1 MEYSVNTRPLLQQSE
16 SESDFEDD
24 ILEVNRCGDHQDDH
38 VVVTKDLKPLFKL
51 REPSDR
57 YNLAYLIFYL
67 LGMTTL
73 LPWNFFITADDYWMF
88 KFRDVS
94 GNNSEQDNR
103 RTELQAGFTAYL
115 SVAST
120 IPNTLFLILN
130 TLLSHRISLQVRM
143 IGSLTCIFL
152 LFVLTTVFVKV
163 NTDSW
168 QELFFIIT
176 LVTVVLLNIA
186 SAILQGGLFGIV
198 GKFSSRYITAV
209 VSGQALGGIFAALAE
224 IASLCLGA
232 SSTIS
237 AFVYFMVANG
247 MLLLSLAAYLILS
260 RAVFFRFHM
269 LDKVEVS
276 SMQYEPAVIQ
286 ANDNP
291 PPREISYKSILKKT
305 WVYGFSVWMTF
316 VVTLA
321 MYPAV
326 TVLVNST
333 DKGNNKPWNDVYFV
347 PVVGYLIFS
356 TCDYVGRILAG
367 LLQRPR
373 SKGWVVALLSV
384 LRVAFIPLLLLCNA
398 QPRNHLPVIIN
409 SDLYYI
415 LIIILFALSN
425 GYLANITLICVPK
438 VVDSSEQET
447 ASSMMAA
454 FLGIGLACGSALSLV
469 MVNVL

>member
-1 MEYSVNTRPLLQQSE
+1 MALHCN
-16 SESDFEDD
+16 
-24 ILEVNRCGDHQDDH
+24 C
-38 VVVTKDLKPLFKL
+38 DLCH
-51 REPSDR
+51 SR

-88 KFRDVS
+88 KFRDVTANVS
-94 GNNSEQDNR
+94 DKSN

-130 TLLSHRISLQVRM
+130 SLLSHKISLQIRM
-143 IGSLTCIFL
+143 IGSLSSIFL

-163 NTDSW
+163 DTDSW

-176 LVTVVLLNIA
+176 LVTVVFLNIA

-247 MLLLSLAAYLILS
+247 MLLLSLAAYLVLS

-276 SMQYEPAVIQ
+276 SVQYEPAVFQ
-286 ANDNP
+286 ASDNP
-291 PPREISYKSILKKT
+291 PTQEISNRTILSKI
-305 WVYGFSVWMTF
+305 WVYGFSLWMTF
-316 VVTLA
+316 VVTLTL
-321 MYPAV
+321 YPAV

-333 DKGNNKPWNDVYFV
+333 GRGNSKPWNDMYFV

-367 LLQRPR
+367 LLQWPR
-373 SKGWVVALLSV
+373 SSSWVVALLSMF
-384 LRVAFIPLLLLCNA
+384 RVVFIPLLLLCNA
-398 QPRNHLPVIIN
+398 QPRHHLPVVMN

-415 LIIILFALSN
+415 LIIVLFALSN

-438 VVDSSEQET
+438 IVDSTEQET

-454 FLGIGLACGSALSLV
+454 FLGIGLATGSALSLV
-469 MVNVL
+469 MVKVL

>member
-1 MEYSVNTRPLLQQSE
+1 MDYSVNTRPLLQHSE

-24 ILEVNRCGDHQDDH
+24 ILEVNRCDHQDDH
-38 VVVTKDLKPLFKL
+38 VVVTKDLKPLFKA

-88 KFRDVS
+88 KFRDVTANVS
-94 GNNSEQDNR
+94 DKSN

-130 TLLSHRISLQVRM
+130 SLLSHKISLQIRM
-143 IGSLTCIFL
+143 IGSLSSIFL

-163 NTDSW
+163 DTDSW

-176 LVTVVLLNIA
+176 LVTVVFLNIA

-247 MLLLSLAAYLILS
+247 MLLLSLAAYLVLS

-276 SMQYEPAVIQ
+276 SVQYEPAVFQ
-286 ANDNP
+286 ASDNP
-291 PPREISYKSILKKT
+291 PTQEISNRTILSKI
-305 WVYGFSVWMTF
+305 WVYGFSLWMTF
-316 VVTLA
+316 VVTLTL
-321 MYPAV
+321 YPAV

-333 DKGNNKPWNDVYFV
+333 GRGNSKPWNDMYFV

-367 LLQRPR
+367 LLQWPR
-373 SKGWVVALLSV
+373 SSSWVVALLSMF
-384 LRVAFIPLLLLCNA
+384 RVVFIPLLLLCNA
-398 QPRNHLPVIIN
+398 QPRHHLPVVMN

-415 LIIILFALSN
+415 LIIVLFALSN

-438 VVDSSEQET
+438 IVDSTEQET

-454 FLGIGLACGSALSLV
+454 FLGIGLATGSALSLV
-469 MVNVL
+469 MVKVL

>member
-1 MEYSVNTRPLLQQSE
+1 MDYSVNTRPLLQHSE

-24 ILEVNRCGDHQDDH
+24 ILDVNRCDHQDDH
-38 VVVTKDLKPLFKL
+38 VVVTKDLKPLFKV

-88 KFRDVS
+88 KFRDVTANVS
-94 GNNSEQDNR
+94 DKSN

-130 TLLSHRISLQVRM
+130 TLLSHKISLQIRM
-143 IGSLTCIFL
+143 IGSLSSIFL

-176 LVTVVLLNIA
+176 LVTVVFLNIA

-247 MLLLSLAAYLILS
+247 MLLLSLAAYLVLS

-276 SMQYEPAVIQ
+276 NMQYEPAVLQ

-291 PPREISYKSILKKT
+291 PSQEISSRIILSKI
-305 WVYGFSVWMTF
+305 WVYGFSLWMTF

-321 MYPAV
+321 LYPAV

-333 DKGNNKPWNDVYFV
+333 GRGNSKPWNDMYFV

-367 LLQRPR
+367 LLQWPR
-373 SKGWVVALLSV
+373 SSSWVVALLSI
-384 LRVAFIPLLLLCNA
+384 LRVVFIPLLLLCNA
-398 QPRNHLPVIIN
+398 QPRHHLPVIMN

-415 LIIILFALSN
+415 LIIVLFGLSN

-438 VVDSSEQET
+438 IVDSTEQET

-454 FLGIGLACGSALSLV
+454 FLGIGLASGSALSLI
-469 MVNVL
+469 MVKVL

>member
-1 MEYSVNTRPLLQQSE
+1 MDYSVNTRPLLQHSE

-24 ILEVNRCGDHQDDH
+24 ISEVNRCVDHQDDH
-38 VVVTKDLKPLFKL
+38 VVVTKDLRPLFKL

-73 LPWNFFITADDYWMF
+73 LPWNFFITADDYWMY
-88 KFRDVS
+88 KFRDAS
-94 GNNSEQDNR
+94 ANISDKEN

-120 IPNTLFLILN
+120 IPNTMFLILN
-130 TLLSHRISLQVRM
+130 TLFSHKISLQVRM
-143 IGSLTCIFL
+143 IGSLSCIFL
-152 LFVLTTVFVKV
+152 LFVLTTVFVEV
-163 NTDSW
+163 DTDTW
-168 QELFFIIT
+168 QEVFFSIT
-176 LVTVVLLNIA
+176 LVMVVFLNIA

-224 IASLCLGA
+224 IASLCFGA
-232 SSTIS
+232 SSATS
-237 AFVYFMVANG
+237 AFVYFMVANV
-247 MLLLSLAAYLILS
+247 MLLLSLAAYIFLS
-260 RAVFFRFHM
+260 HSVFFQFHM
-269 LDKVEVS
+269 LDKLEVS
-276 SMQYEPAVIQ
+276 TMQYEPAVIQ

-291 PPREISYKSILKKT
+291 PSREISYKAILSKI

-321 MYPAV
+321 IYPAV

-333 DKGNNKPWNDVYFV
+333 GKGSRKPWNDMYFV

-373 SKGWVVALLSV
+373 NKSWVVALLSI
-384 LRVAFIPLLLLCNA
+384 LRVVFIPLLLLCNA
-398 QPRNHLPVIIN
+398 QPRHHLPVLMN
-409 SDLYYI
+409 SDLHYI
-415 LIIILFALSN
+415 VIIVLFALSN

-438 VVDSSEQET
+438 VVDSAEQET

-454 FLGIGLACGSALSLV
+454 FLGIGLACGSALSLA
-469 MVNVL
+469 MVNIL

>member
-1 MEYSVNTRPLLQQSE
+1 MDYSVNTRPLLQQSE
-16 SESDFEDD
+16 SESDFEDEV
-24 ILEVNRCGDHQDDH
+24 LEANRCGDHQDDH
-38 VVVTKDLKPLFKL
+38 VVVTKDLKPFFKI

-73 LPWNFFITADDYWMF
+73 LPWNFFITADDYWMY
-88 KFRDVS
+88 KFRDVHANIS
-94 GNNSEQDNR
+94 DKDN

-130 TLLSHRISLQVRM
+130 TLLSHKISLQIRM
-143 IGSLTCIFL
+143 VGSLSCIFL
-152 LFVLTTVFVKV
+152 LFVLTTVLVEV
-163 NTDSW
+163 DTDSW
-168 QELFFIIT
+168 QELFFGIT
-176 LVTVVLLNIA
+176 LVSVVLLNIA

-232 SSTIS
+232 SSTVS

-247 MLLLSLAAYLILS
+247 MLLLSLAAYLVLS

-269 LDKVEVS
+269 LDKVQTS
-276 SMQYEPAVIQ
+276 TMQYEPAVIQ
-286 ANDNP
+286 ASDNP
-291 PPREISYKSILKKT
+291 PSREISYKSILNKI
-305 WVYGFSVWMTF
+305 WVYGFAEWMTF
-316 VVTLA
+316 FVTLA

-333 DKGNNKPWNDVYFV
+333 GRGNSKPWNDMYFV

-367 LLQRPR
+367 LLQWPQN
-373 SKGWVVALLSV
+373 KGWVVAVLSL

-398 QPRNHLPVIIN
+398 QPRHHLPVLMN

-415 LIIILFALSN
+415 LIIVLFGLSN
-425 GYLANITLICVPK
+425 GYLANIALICVPK
-438 VVDSSEQET
+438 MVDSTEQET
-447 ASSMMAA
+447 ASSMIAA
-454 FLGIGLACGSALSLV
+454 FVGIGLACGSALSLV
-469 MVNVL
+469 MVSLL